1 MASDDAHETSTPL
14 EDFRAEDFFPDI
26 GLDMAQTQ
34 ETLLTTS
41 TSSSAL
47 PFEVSCV
54 IKKLN
59 EAC

>member
-26 GLDMAQTQ
+26 GLDLAQTQ

-54 IKKLN
+54 IKK
-59 EAC
+59 